1 MEDGDELSHDLEVIN
16 HWAYQW
22 KTEMKLSH
30 DLEVINHW
38 AYQWKME
45 MN

>member
-1 MEDGDELSHDLEVIN
+1 MEDGNE
-16 HWAYQW
+16 
-22 KTEMKLSH
+22 LSH

-45 MN
+45 TKPDPKEAS